1 MAETFIPNPDNLPI
15 INHKDENPINNVVTN
30 LEWCTVKYNSNYGTR
45 NQRLSETLRK
55 VKKNEG
61 IKILCIETGIIY
73 SSIKEAERQTGIDH
87 SSINRAIHNK
97 VCYDR
102 KGRIYKIH
110 TAGGYHWKHI

>member
-1 MAETFIPNPDNLPI
+1 M
-15 INHKDENPINNVVTN
+15 TN
-30 LEWCTVKYNSNYGTR
+30 LEWCTIKYNSNYGTR

-97 VCYDR
+97 VCCDR